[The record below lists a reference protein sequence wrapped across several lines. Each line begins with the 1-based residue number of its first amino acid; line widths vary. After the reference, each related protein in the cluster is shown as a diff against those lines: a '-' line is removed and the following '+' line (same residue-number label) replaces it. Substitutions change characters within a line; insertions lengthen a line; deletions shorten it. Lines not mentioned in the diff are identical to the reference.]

1 MLRDDQN
8 KIEIEPNTD
17 NEAPVEYL
25 IRRTKWLDFEDM
37 DLLVDLPTVQ
47 AVVELFD
54 VLDFY
59 DVDFIDD
66 IYEAID
72 EADDSKQAAIAFNNF
87 IDKYELLWYYAD

>member
-1 MLRDDQN
+1 MLRDDGN

-17 NEAPVEYL
+17 DEAPVEYL

-47 AVVELFD
+47 AVVEIFD
-54 VLDFY
+54 VLDYY

-66 IYEAID
+66 IYEAVS

-87 IDKYELLWYYAD
+87 IDKYKLPWYYAD